1 MAKILIIDDS
11 LLARRMLKE
20 ILTVEGHEFIEEKD
34 GMSGIERYFLERP
47 DLVLL
52 DLTMEGMHGLEVLKK
67 IREVDPKAKVVVA
80 TADIQSST
88 HQMVIDAGASGL
100 IEKPFKESEVLEK
113 VKEALVKCEGG
124 KNGTY

>member
-113 VKEALVKCEGG
+113 VKEALVK
-124 KNGTY
+124 

>member
-88 HQMVIDAGASGL
+88 HQMAIEAGASGL